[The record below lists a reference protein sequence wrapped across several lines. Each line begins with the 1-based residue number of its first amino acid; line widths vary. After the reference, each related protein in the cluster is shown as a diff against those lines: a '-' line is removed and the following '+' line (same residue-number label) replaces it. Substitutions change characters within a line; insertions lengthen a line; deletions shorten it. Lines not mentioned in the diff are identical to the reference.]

1 MIHLAPH
8 TSSTIISKSIARNGG
23 EVNYRGWVTHS
34 KMQRMRK
41 ARWNVIH

>member
-34 KMQRMRK
+34 KMQHMPRVK
-41 ARWNVIH
+41 LNVIL

>member
-34 KMQRMRK
+34 KMQPMPRVK
-41 ARWNVIH
+41 